1 MVETGKMMGHKG
13 NRTLRHTSFL
23 LVLLESKPILWIP
36 NRLSVRNYL
45 EVVDAIVPPSMA
57 FMNCSLP
64 KTCHP
69 SQKVVINY
77 DFKFALALFDI
88 RIPIK
93 TALHR

>member
-69 SQKVVINY
+69 KLESSDKLWLQVCTGT
-77 DFKFALALFDI
+77 F
-88 RIPIK
+88 
-93 TALHR
+93 